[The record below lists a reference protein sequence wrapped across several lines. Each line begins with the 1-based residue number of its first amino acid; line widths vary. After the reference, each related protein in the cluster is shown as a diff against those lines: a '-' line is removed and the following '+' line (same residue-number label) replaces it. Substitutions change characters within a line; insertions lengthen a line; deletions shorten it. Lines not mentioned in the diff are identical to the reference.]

1 MQYHGV
7 RTIALGRLAGSQAC
21 MHAWWPQGTAH
32 LRDAASETPLFAC
45 MQRKVAEDMVKAEAG
60 RQVAAEHER
69 ERLLQELAVRD
80 KLVAARTAD
89 LEQARLVHLLCRLAG
104 SVTKVWLFLW
114 SGKYGCCREACEDSA
129 RELAAE
135 RTRCAALQQQGALAA
150 AELASCRAELSNI
163 AASQTRKAHAKDG
176 MVSQLIA
183 ALAAEEAGKTGAL
196 AQLRAAQS
204 RAAQLEVALPL

>member
-7 RTIALGRLAGSQAC
+7 RTIALARLAGSQAC

-104 SVTKVWLFLW
+104 SVTIVWPFMVWLIRVLQG
-114 SGKYGCCREACEDSA
+114 SMRGQCEGAGSREDQMCS
-129 RELAAE
+129 
-135 RTRCAALQQQGALAA
+135 TAA
-150 AELASCRAELSNI
+150 AGRSC
-163 AASQTRKAHAKDG
+163 
-176 MVSQLIA
+176 
-183 ALAAEEAGKTGAL
+183 
-196 AQLRAAQS
+196 S
-204 RAAQLEVALPL
+204 R